1 MIKAGGLK
9 LQEDG
14 ACVTV
19 TAPPREST
27 LSSGICAPLAQRQ
40 INLTLLGH
48 LRGAQERGDCTILCT
63 SRTAGPDSYALLRS
77 RSQDAA
83 TVRLLSGACILSLYP
98 HDKSP
103 QVAGAL
109 LASLGRAGVMIQ
121 GLASSP
127 AAVAAVISRGAKEAA
142 IQALFED
149 FTFRAYQTP
158 QEFGAV
164 LHPPEKDVREVVA
177 SYQEKAPRIYC
188 LNRLEDLELWEVA
201 VPSSQALASLAHI
214 FFAMGEQG
222 ARLPFLLAL
231 PGPSA
236 ELILAFCLPAPA
248 PRQIEALLT
257 QGEALRVSRT
267 SPAAAFFTHGPH
279 FGDRYGIANL
289 LAAALQEAR
298 VPLLALSCAIS
309 SLSVV
314 VPQSDAGRAAAALDA
329 AFGAPHGG

>member
-1 MIKAGGLK
+1 MIKTGGLK

-14 ACVTV
+14 TCVAV
-19 TAPPREST
+19 AAPPGACP

-48 LRGAQERGDCTILCT
+48 LRAAEGRGDCTIFCT
-63 SRTAGPDSYALLRS
+63 SQAAGADSYALLRS
-77 RSQDAA
+77 RHQGAA
-83 TVRLLSGACILSLYP
+83 SVRLLSGACILSLFP

-142 IQALFED
+142 IHALFED
-149 FTFRAYQTP
+149 FAFRTYQTP

-164 LHPPEKDVREVVA
+164 SHPPEKDVREVVA

-188 LNRLEDLELWEVA
+188 LNRLEDLDLWEVA
-201 VPSSQALASLAHI
+201 VPSSQALASLAQI

-222 ARLPFLLAL
+222 ARLPFLVAL
-231 PGPSA
+231 PGPA
-236 ELILAFCLPAPA
+236 EELILAFCLPASVPQ
-248 PRQIEALLT
+248 QIESLLNQT
-257 QGEALRVSRT
+257 AALRVSRQ
-267 SPAAAFFTHGPH
+267 SPTAAFFTHGPH

-289 LAAALQEAR
+289 LAASLDEAK

-314 VPQSDAGRAAAALDA
+314 VPQEDAPRAAAALEA
-329 AFGAPHGG
+329 TFGAPHGG